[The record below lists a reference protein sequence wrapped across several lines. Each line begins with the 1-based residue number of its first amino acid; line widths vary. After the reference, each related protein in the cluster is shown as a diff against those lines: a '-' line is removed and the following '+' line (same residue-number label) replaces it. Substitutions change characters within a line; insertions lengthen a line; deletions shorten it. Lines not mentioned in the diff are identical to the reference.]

1 LATLPID
8 DFHYRLP
15 TRVGGQ
21 RPGAHPGIGLGSGG
35 EFVAHASLF
44 RRPDPRRLDLRASLR
59 RVARLDD
66 DWLVRVHRQRASV
79 PVHLVVDVSASM
91 HFGAPHRKLE
101 QVAAFARCLGRSAH
115 RLGDRVALAAF
126 DAHERVDLQLP
137 PSRGRGVG
145 ELIAQTL
152 CSCRGGAGSVQ
163 GLLEATERLAGRD
176 ALIFIASDF
185 HWPLA
190 GLAAALERLGHAF
203 VVPIVVWDPQE
214 IEPPLANGIVA
225 ARDAESAGER
235 TLWIRPALRARWRQ
249 AVAERRVEL
258 QRLLAAHSRRAFMLE
273 GAFDAEAMSRYFIE
287 AGA

>member
-1 LATLPID
+1 MPID

-35 EFVAHASLF
+35 EFIAHASLF
-44 RRPDPRRLDLRASLR
+44 RRPDPRRIDLRASLR

-91 HFGAPHRKLE
+91 QFGTPQRKLE
-101 QVAAFARCLGRSAH
+101 HVAAFARSLGRSAY
-115 RLGDRVALAAF
+115 RLGDRVALMAF

-137 PSRGRGVG
+137 ASRGRGVG
-145 ELIAQTL
+145 ELIAHTL
-152 CSCRGGAGSVQ
+152 CHCRGGAGSVR
-163 GLLEATERLAGRD
+163 GLLEATARLAGRD

-185 HWPLA
+185 HWPLD
-190 GLAAALERLGHAF
+190 GLGAALERLGHAF

-214 IEPPLANGIVA
+214 TEPPLANGIAA
-225 ARDAESAGER
+225 ARDVESGAER
-235 TLWIRPALRARWRQ
+235 TLWMRPALRARWQQ
-249 AVAERRVEL
+249 AVVDRRAEL
-258 QRLLAAHSRRAFMLE
+258 QRVFAARSLRPFMLE
-273 GAFDAEAMSRYFIE
+273 GGFDAEAMSRYFIE